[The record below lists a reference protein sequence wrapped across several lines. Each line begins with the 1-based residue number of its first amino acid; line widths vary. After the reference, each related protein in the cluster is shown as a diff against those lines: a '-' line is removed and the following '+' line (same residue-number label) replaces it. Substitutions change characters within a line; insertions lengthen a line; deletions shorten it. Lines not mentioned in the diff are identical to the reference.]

1 MVVVPRSMN
10 ASQRAEYQ
18 AYPETAVQSRKEAA
32 IDKETLR
39 AIMDQRQKSSVHV
52 NKLQDLINNILEAED
67 QLEPDTSGAVS
78 TNAALFF
85 ASDDNPDSHT
95 PALLLSV
102 HIQLDK
108 TLLKVA
114 NAGRLQDI
122 PVEQLVRVQK
132 LCDNA
137 ITIASAVSL
146 GIGEDWSDSDIEDWR
161 QRLAT
166 ANRALQACKTVLRI
180 MTACHDEKQLS
191 SEETLRVLL
200 EFFSQQITD
209 IFIVPVVEMR
219 ADSPAFSIASSQKKP
234 IYDEIVVTA
243 QRVLK
248 LLGDLLV
255 KTDVNDSAITSVQFL
270 CKTLIF
276 VENAGSEKDSVLG
289 IQEYESMRK
298 IAMDV
303 LSKVFAR
310 YPEQRQYIFDE
321 ILTSLEKLP
330 VTRQSARQ
338 FKLQDAKPIQLVS
351 ALLMRLIQ
359 TTATRYELPKQKL
372 RTAHK
377 AKKHDP
383 DSESDS
389 EVEDGNAS
397 SVAMDPGTE
406 RDQITD
412 LGSAA
417 RSLNSAAQHHTAY
430 VVNYLVQRALAS
442 KKTGDEP
449 YRNLLDIF
457 IEDFLNVLGSTDWPA
472 AEMFLAMLL
481 SKLFQVVGDTRG
493 GSGSYQAPAKAV
505 ALDLM
510 TVMASG
516 ITDLQNNF
524 QHAARAA
531 NHDESEIMNRLVQ
544 KYDNAISGDLEDSEL
559 LGFDGP
565 YPVVLEYLQ
574 LRNISNDAQ
583 LQSARGYHAMQWAM
597 QVLELEDRSSD
608 DEFDE
613 VFKKRLLSI
622 IQDLETDL

>member
-166 ANRALQACKTVLRI
+166 ANRALQASLFRGDASCLVG
-180 MTACHDEKQLS
+180 
-191 SEETLRVLL
+191 V
-200 EFFSQQITD
+200 FSQQITD

-276 VENAGSEKDSVLG
+276 VENAGSEK
-289 IQEYESMRK
+289 I
-298 IAMDV
+298 
-303 LSKVFAR
+303 LS
-310 YPEQRQYIFDE
+310 
-321 ILTSLEKLP
+321 
-330 VTRQSARQ
+330 
-338 FKLQDAKPIQLVS
+338 
-351 ALLMRLIQ
+351 
-359 TTATRYELPKQKL
+359 
-372 RTAHK
+372 
-377 AKKHDP
+377 
-383 DSESDS
+383 
-389 EVEDGNAS
+389 
-397 SVAMDPGTE
+397 
-406 RDQITD
+406 
-412 LGSAA
+412 
-417 RSLNSAAQHHTAY
+417 
-430 VVNYLVQRALAS
+430 
-442 KKTGDEP
+442 
-449 YRNLLDIF
+449 
-457 IEDFLNVLGSTDWPA
+457 
-472 AEMFLAMLL
+472 
-481 SKLFQVVGDTRG
+481 
-493 GSGSYQAPAKAV
+493 
-505 ALDLM
+505 
-510 TVMASG
+510 
-516 ITDLQNNF
+516 
-524 QHAARAA
+524 
-531 NHDESEIMNRLVQ
+531 
-544 KYDNAISGDLEDSEL
+544 
-559 LGFDGP
+559 
-565 YPVVLEYLQ
+565 
-574 LRNISNDAQ
+574 
-583 LQSARGYHAMQWAM
+583 
-597 QVLELEDRSSD
+597 
-608 DEFDE
+608 
-613 VFKKRLLSI
+613 
-622 IQDLETDL
+622 